1 MPDLNF
7 EVEGAE
13 PLPHAAA
20 PQLVFK
26 LGICDAQAEQGGAIS
41 SVALRCQI
49 RIEPMR
55 RRYGPHEQEGLLD
68 LFGEPSRWGSTLR
81 SLLWTHTGM
90 IVPAFA
96 GRTIVDLP
104 VPCSYDFNIAATK
117 YFYALEEGEV
127 PLSLLFSGTVFH
139 AEEDGGALR
148 ASPISWEKEAA
159 FRLPVRVW
167 KAMMELYYP
176 NSAWLNLRRDVFDRL
191 YRYKSRQGLPTWEQ
205 ALERLLDAH
214 SSSQSDSTRIPGE
227 P

>member
-13 PLPHAAA
+13 PLAHAAA

-26 LGICDAQAEQGGAIS
+26 LAIRDALAGEGGVIS

-49 RIEPMR
+49 RIDPMR
-55 RRYGPHEQEGLLD
+55 RRYGAQEQERLLD
-68 LFGEPSRWGSTLR
+68 LFGEPARWGSTLR

-96 GRTIVDLP
+96 GRTTVELP
-104 VPCSYDFNIAATK
+104 VPCSYDFNIASTK
-117 YFYALEEGEV
+117 YFYALEEGEA

-139 AEEDGGALR
+139 AEEDGGPLR
-148 ASPISWEKEAA
+148 ASPISWEKETG

-191 YRYKSRQGLPTWEQ
+191 YRYRSRHGLPTWEQ
-205 ALERLLDAH
+205 AIERLLDSEADIDPA
-214 SSSQSDSTRIPGE
+214 SVRARGE